1 MTVMTTAGT
10 VLSLTATLPATQAPS
25 DWNAIGTFVAA
36 GEVTDLGDLGKEYNT
51 VSHSPIGSRRVIKIK
66 GSYNNGTQTI
76 QMGRDFTDPGQIQF
90 QNALSSDNDYAFRI
104 VLQNGKKLY
113 FQAKVSSFKYSLGGV
128 DTVTA
133 ASANLE
139 LTTDIVEV

>member
-104 VLQNGKKLY
+104 VL
-113 FQAKVSSFKYSLGGV
+113 
-128 DTVTA
+128 
-133 ASANLE
+133 
-139 LTTDIVEV
+139 